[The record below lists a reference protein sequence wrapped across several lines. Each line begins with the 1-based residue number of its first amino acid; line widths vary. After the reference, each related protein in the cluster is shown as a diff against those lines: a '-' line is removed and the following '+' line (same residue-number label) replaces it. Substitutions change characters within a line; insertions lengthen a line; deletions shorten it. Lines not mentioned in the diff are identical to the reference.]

1 LHKIGAPADGQTTD
15 LESGI
20 ITERYS

>member
-1 LHKIGAPADGQTTD
+1 LHKISPPADGQTTD